1 MLKVSALVKDYAT
14 PEGAFRAVNDVSFEV
29 AKGQFYTLLGPSGC
43 GKTTTLRCVAG
54 LEQVSSGTITIGDT
68 VVTDGARG
76 IHVPSYKRDIGV
88 VFQSYAIWPH
98 MDVFGNV
105 SYPLRIARPKVPQAE
120 IRERVMDALQLVGMA
135 HLAHRAATQLSGGQ
149 QQRVAFARA
158 LVRRPRLLL
167 LDEPL
172 SNLDAKLREQMRYE
186 LQELV
191 ARVATTTLYVTH
203 DQAEALAMS
212 NTIAVM
218 SDGVIVQSGPPR
230 QVYQRPAN
238 PFVANFL
245 GVANIL
251 RARVVQH
258 DAARTLVALDGE
270 AGRLSVARSAD
281 VRVGDLVDVVFRP
294 EDTDISPVA
303 PAGSHNVLPAEVDR
317 VSFQGG
323 SSECVVRAA
332 GIPIRSTLPVR
343 IECHAGQAV
352 WLTIAAERCVVFP
365 AGAPSNVSSPE
376 SRMALG

>member
-14 PEGAFRAVNDVSFEV
+14 PDGSFRAVKDVSFEV
-29 AKGQFYTLLGPSGC
+29 PKGQFYTLLGPSGC

-54 LEQVSSGTITIGDT
+54 LEQVSSGSITIGDT
-68 VVTDGARG
+68 VVTDGARA
-76 IHVPSYKRDIGV
+76 IHVPSYQRDIGM

-105 SYPLRIARPKVPQAE
+105 SYPLRIARPRLAQTE
-120 IRERVMDALQLVGMA
+120 IRERVMEALRLVGMSD
-135 HLAHRAATQLSGGQ
+135 LARRAATQLSGGQ

-158 LVRRPRLLL
+158 LVRRPQLLL

-191 ARVATTTLYVTH
+191 ARIAITTLYVTH

-212 NTIAVM
+212 TTIAVM
-218 SDGVIVQSGPPR
+218 SDGMIVQSGPPR
-230 QVYQRPAN
+230 EVYEHPAN
-238 PFVANFL
+238 TYVANFL

-251 RARVVQH
+251 RARVVRH
-258 DAARTLVALDGE
+258 DAERLIVVLDGE
-270 AGRLSVARSAD
+270 AGKLSVARPAN
-281 VRVGDLVDVVFRP
+281 VAVGDVVDVVFRP
-294 EDTDISPVA
+294 EDTGISPVA
-303 PAGSHNVLPAEVDR
+303 PAGLQNVLPAEVDR
-317 VSFQGG
+317 VSFQGA

-332 GIPIRSTLPVR
+332 GIPIRTTLPVR

-352 WLTIAAERCVVFP
+352 WLTIDPERCVVFP
-365 AGAPSNVSSPE
+365 TGVRASTSE
-376 SRMALG
+376 SRIAV

>member
-14 PEGAFRAVNDVSFEV
+14 PEGAFRAVKDVSFEV

-68 VVTDGARG
+68 VVTDSGRG
-76 IHVPSYKRDIGV
+76 IHVPSYNRDIGV

-105 SYPLRIARPKVPQAE
+105 SYPLRIARPKVAQPE
-120 IRERVMDALQLVGMA
+120 IQERVMEALQLVGMA
-135 HLAHRAATQLSGGQ
+135 HLARRSATQLSGGQ

-218 SDGVIVQSGPPR
+218 SEGMIVQSGPPR
-230 QVYQRPAN
+230 EVYQRPAN
-238 PFVANFL
+238 AFVANFL

-251 RARVVQH
+251 RARVVRH
-258 DAARTLVALDGE
+258 DAARTIVALDGE
-270 AGRLSVARSAD
+270 AGKLSIARSAD
-281 VRVGDLVDVVFRP
+281 VAVGDVVDVVFRP
-294 EDTDISPVA
+294 EDTSISPVA
-303 PAGSHNVLPAEVDR
+303 PPESQNVLPAQVDR
-317 VSFQGG
+317 VSFQGS
-323 SSECVVRAA
+323 SSECVVKAA

-343 IECHAGQAV
+343 IECHAGEAV
-352 WLTIAAERCVVFP
+352 WLTIEPERCVVFP
-365 AGAPSNVSSPE
+365 TGAPSFVRP
-376 SRMALG
+376 

>member
-14 PEGAFRAVNDVSFEV
+14 PEGAFRAVRDVSFEV

-68 VVTDGARG
+68 VVTDSGRG

-105 SYPLRIARPKVPQAE
+105 SYPLRIARPKVAQSE
-120 IRERVMDALQLVGMA
+120 IQERVMEALQLVGMA
-135 HLAHRAATQLSGGQ
+135 HLARRSATQLSGGQ

-218 SDGVIVQSGPPR
+218 SDGMIVQSGPPR
-230 QVYQRPAN
+230 EVYQRPAN
-238 PFVANFL
+238 AFVANFL

-258 DAARTLVALDGE
+258 DAARTIVALDGE
-270 AGRLSVARSAD
+270 AGRLSIARSAD
-281 VRVGDLVDVVFRP
+281 VAVGDIVDVVFRP
-294 EDTDISPVA
+294 EDTSISPVA
-303 PAGSHNVLPAEVDR
+303 PAGSQNVLPAQVDR

-323 SSECVVRAA
+323 SSECVVKAA

-352 WLTIAAERCVVFP
+352 WLTIDPERCVLFP
-365 AGAPSNVSSPE
+365 TSASSSVSATE
-376 SRMALG
+376 SRIAL